1 MHEYGILQKKRIAK
15 SFKTLIEINSF
26 TSISVTKIMKHANI
40 RRQTFYNYFY
50 DVYDLTEWIFSQ
62 DLSEI
67 VTDNLEYHQWDTI
80 IKNLIYYFN
89 DNKNYYSKIFSYT
102 QQNNF
107 ISYLK
112 KQVHELL
119 KKIFLEKCHTIPK
132 EFESQIIFQTNA
144 IVFTIND
151 WINSFRDFD
160 TYYSEIDAARLA
172 TELVIFINSIIPT
185 RY

>member
-1 MHEYGILQKKRIAK
+1 MHDNRILHRKRIAK
-15 SFKTLIEINSF
+15 SFKILVENDSF
-26 TSISVTKIMKHANI
+26 SSISVTKIMKHAGI

-67 VTDNLEYHQWDTI
+67 ITDNLEYHQWNTI
-80 IKNLIYYFN
+80 ISNLIHYFD

-112 KQVHELL
+112 IQIHELL
-119 KKIFLEKCHTIPK
+119 KKIYLENLQSIPK
-132 EFESQIIFQTNA
+132 AYESHIIFQTNA

-151 WINSFRDFD
+151 WITSFRDFNS
-160 TYYSEIDAARLA
+160 YYNEIDAAQLA
-172 TELVIFINSIIPT
+172 KELVLYINTIIPKS
-185 RY
+185 